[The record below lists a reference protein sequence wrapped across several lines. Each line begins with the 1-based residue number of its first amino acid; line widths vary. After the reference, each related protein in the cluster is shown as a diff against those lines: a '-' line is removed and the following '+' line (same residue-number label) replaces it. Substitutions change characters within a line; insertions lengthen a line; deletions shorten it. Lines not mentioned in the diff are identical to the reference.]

1 MQLPSL
7 LSILQQKQLFFV
19 AISHVRDPYDGDLP
33 KAVKNRYWDWAGFSP
48 QDYESPPGSFGDH
61 VENVIRK
68 STCINCWHVNSVESA
83 AMWSLY
89 SSHGVA
95 IKSTVKRLIN
105 AVGSTREEVRI
116 GAVQYVDFH
125 APKMKEA
132 ERCLFEVVVK
142 RKSFDHEK
150 ELRAITF
157 DLDVMNGKKRGK
169 FVDVDVSEL
178 IETVYISPIVED
190 WIKDIVGQ
198 ELKVHGLPD
207 VSVKHS
213 PLYSKDLK

>member
-1 MQLPSL
+1 
-7 LSILQQKQLFFV
+7 
-19 AISHVRDPYDGDLP
+19 
-33 KAVKNRYWDWAGFSP
+33 
-48 QDYESPPGSFGDH
+48 
-61 VENVIRK
+61 
-68 STCINCWHVNSVESA
+68 
-83 AMWSLY
+83 
-89 SSHGVA
+89 
-95 IKSTVKRLIN
+95 
-105 AVGSTREEVRI
+105 
-116 GAVQYVDFH
+116 
-125 APKMKEA
+125 MKEA